1 MPIIAAASSVENI
14 PVGFIRAVGIATVV
28 IALVCVIL
36 LCWVVVRSCRKA
48 IARRNQPLS
57 PAVAAPAVTASVSEE
72 IPNRQQFVA
81 AVSAVIAEEM
91 GSDVSKLRIL
101 SIKKI

>member
-1 MPIIAAASSVENI
+1 MFLLASADKAINTLPSWQVITIGLGVVFVGLIAIVLLCMAMSAAVRAFVGKSATQAAAVAPIAA
-14 PVGFIRAVGIATVV
+14 PVA
-28 IALVCVIL
+28 
-36 LCWVVVRSCRKA
+36 
-48 IARRNQPLS
+48 
-57 PAVAAPAVTASVSEE
+57 EE
-72 IPNRQQFVA
+72 IPNRQQVVA